1 MTTTAT
7 NITQGTTGGW
17 ETIIGLEVHAQLAT
31 GSKVW
36 CGCSTAYGAGPNTQT
51 CPVCLG
57 LPGAL
62 PVLNTKVVEYAVK
75 AGLAIGCRINETS
88 VFARKNYFYPDL
100 PKGYQISQF
109 DLPICEWGA
118 IDIGTGDKLKRVN
131 VRRIHIEE
139 DAAKN
144 LHGAG
149 EGVTVIDYNR
159 GGTPLIEIVSEP
171 DLRSSAEAV
180 EYYKNLRTILL
191 YLGVNDGNMEE
202 GSLRCDANVSVR
214 PVGSTELRTRVEL
227 KNLNSFKFLKDAVE
241 YEVARQ
247 IDAYEHGEKIVQE
260 TRLWDNAKGE
270 SRSLRTKEEANDYRY
285 FPDPDLLPLVVP
297 AARVEAVRATLPELP
312 RAKAAR
318 WSEKHGVASADAA
331 TLAVEPELAATFE
344 RFLAAYPDGKRLGN
358 WFVGEFARVLNE
370 KLATLGALR
379 FTPDQLAAL
388 LKLVDGGALSHN
400 AAKEVF
406 AEMVATGAEPAAIVE
421 AKGLAQVSD
430 TGAVEAA
437 VDKVIAGNAG
447 EVEKY
452 RAGKKALM
460 GFFVGH
466 VMREMKGK
474 GNPAVVNEVLRR
486 KLEGT

>member
-1 MTTTAT
+1 MADMK
-7 NITQGTTGGW
+7 GW
-17 ETIIGLEVHAQLAT
+17 DIVIGLEVHAQLAT
-31 GSKVW
+31 HTKVW
-36 CGCSTAYGAGPNTQT
+36 CGCPTRYGAAPNTQT

-62 PVLNTKVVEYAVK
+62 PVLNTRVVDFAIK
-75 AGLAIGCRINETS
+75 AGLAIGCRINERS

-100 PKGYQISQF
+100 PKGYQISQY
-109 DLPICEWGA
+109 DLPICEWGTVA
-118 IDIGTGDKLKRVN
+118 IGSGDKARDIN

-144 LHGAG
+144 LHGLG
-149 EGVTVIDYNR
+149 EGVSVIDYNR

-180 EYYKNLRTILL
+180 EYLKNLRTVLL

-214 PVGSTELRTRVEL
+214 PAGSDELRTRVEL
-227 KNLNSFKFLKDAVE
+227 KNLNSFKFLKDAIE
-241 YEVARQ
+241 YEAARQ
-247 IDAYEHGEKIVQE
+247 VDAYTHGERIIQE

-285 FPDPDLLPLVVP
+285 FPDPDLLPLLVSEERI
-297 AARVEAVRATLPELP
+297 AAVRATLPELP

-318 WSEKHGVASADAA
+318 WTATRGVAAADAA
-331 TLAVEPELAATFE
+331 TLAADPALAACFE
-344 RFLAAYPDGKRLGN
+344 RFLEACPDGKRLGN
-358 WFVGEFARVLNE
+358 WFVGELARVVNE
-370 KLATLGALR
+370 GLTAIDALR
-379 FTPDQLAAL
+379 FSPAQLAAL
-388 LKLVDGGALSHN
+388 LALVEAGTISNN

-406 AEMVATGAEPAAIVE
+406 VEMVATGEEPQSVVDR
-421 AKGLAQVSD
+421 KGLAQVSD
-430 TGAVEAA
+430 TGPIEAA
-437 VDKVIAGNAG
+437 VDKVIAANPG

-452 RAGKKALM
+452 RAGKKSVI
-460 GFFVGH
+460 GFFVGQ

-474 GNPAVVNEVLRR
+474 GNPGLVNQVLQS
-486 KLEGT
+486 KLDMA

>member
-1 MTTTAT
+1 MA
-7 NITQGTTGGW
+7 NQSNW
-17 ETIIGLEVHAQLAT
+17 ETIVGLEVHAQLAT
-31 GSKVW
+31 TSKVW
-36 CGCSTAYGAGPNTQT
+36 CGCSTAYGAAPNTQT

-62 PVLNTKVVEYAVK
+62 PVLNTQVVDFAVR
-75 AGLAIGCRINETS
+75 AGLALGCRINETS

-109 DLPICEWGA
+109 DLPICEWGVIELGA
-118 IDIGTGDKLKRVN
+118 GDKLKRVD

-144 LHGAG
+144 LHGVG
-149 EGVTVIDYNR
+149 EGVSVIDYNR

-171 DLRSSAEAV
+171 DMRSSAEAV
-180 EYYKNLRTILL
+180 EYYKTLRTILL

-214 PVGSTELRTRVEL
+214 PRGSTELRTRVEL
-227 KNLNSFKFLKDAVE
+227 KNLNSFKFLKDAIE

-270 SRSLRTKEEANDYRY
+270 SRSLRSKEEANDYRY

-318 WSEKHGVASADAA
+318 WSDKHGVAPADAA
-331 TLAVEPELAATFE
+331 TLAVEPDM
-344 RFLAAYPDGKRLGN
+344 AAYFETCLGAYGDGKRLGN
-358 WFVGEFARVLNE
+358 WFVGELARVLNE
-370 KLATLGALR
+370 KLTTLDTLR
-379 FTPDQLAAL
+379 FTPAQLAAL
-388 LKLVDGGALSHN
+388 LKLVDAGSVSHN
-400 AAKEVF
+400 AAK
-406 AEMVATGAEPAAIVE
+406 
-421 AKGLAQVSD
+421 
-430 TGAVEAA
+430 
-437 VDKVIAGNAG
+437 
-447 EVEKY
+447 
-452 RAGKKALM
+452 
-460 GFFVGH
+460 
-466 VMREMKGK
+466 
-474 GNPAVVNEVLRR
+474 
-486 KLEGT
+486 